1 MLNALKYLIFTIIVT
16 GLMINLSPQSSY
28 ANGNNI
34 KVLNQTIESDFPNG
48 IKFHLEAK
56 SSDAIDDI
64 RVYFRKMGQS
74 GDSGYRIV
82 DFDTG
87 THIYGESKILSNKDN
102 QYIAPGT
109 RIEYYYDIRD
119 VTGRVFKTD
128 PQIYTYLDNR
138 FEWKTV
144 TDGVITVFYFGSG
157 TAEKAEQILD
167 ICKATLDL
175 MGPILGIEPAHPLHI
190 VTYEDYSDMKVGLP
204 FRSKTV
210 SNSLITNGI
219 AFADERSLIIYASDN
234 SFVGTTKHEFT
245 HLLVG
250 DAAGRAYNRVPLWLN
265 EGLAEYANTE
275 GNYQSYLQSAIQNGD
290 LLPLWQRETFSGTP
304 RDIMIGYG
312 QGESVVQFMID
323 EYGTKKIASLMTN
336 IQSAFDIDS
345 ALESSHGFNQY
356 GLDSL
361 WREHMELPQLPD
373 PDVYAELDTPTPAHT
388 ASIKPTPTIN
398 TLASTLPDSK
408 TERTNVEPIN
418 TRGTGGCYAA
428 PDSHSDFSTIGL
440 IGLPII
446 MSIWR
451 KSKRRDD

>member
-1 MLNALKYLIFTIIVT
+1 
-16 GLMINLSPQSSY
+16 
-28 ANGNNI
+28 
-34 KVLNQTIESDFPNG
+34 
-48 IKFHLEAK
+48 
-56 SSDAIDDI
+56 
-64 RVYFRKMGQS
+64 
-74 GDSGYRIV
+74 
-82 DFDTG
+82 
-87 THIYGESKILSNKDN
+87 
-102 QYIAPGT
+102 
-109 RIEYYYDIRD
+109 
-119 VTGRVFKTD
+119 
-128 PQIYTYLDNR
+128 
-138 FEWKTV
+138 
-144 TDGVITVFYFGSG
+144 
-157 TAEKAEQILD
+157 
-167 ICKATLDL
+167 

-219 AFADERSLIIYASDN
+219 AFADARSLIIYASDN

-373 PDVYAELDTPTPAHT
+373 PDVDSGLDTPTPADT